1 MKRIVKFINTCPF
14 SLAPAIWFFSY
25 HRKTRR
31 ISRRLAHLFGLVSP
45 QATSRRTA
53 PGRRFS
59 LSACTRVSRR
69 TFSWPETFSWQQ
81 PEQRM
86 KSFSLSSSPRWR
98 RRRRGTR
105 RTTPRRRGSLSWIK
119 IPSWSSLWLGWKI
132 SWFWI
137 VAFFAR
143 QQLSCPRKKM
153 RIESKKTSYVLCYA
167 CVYVRIVEVEE
178 YLDAKS
184 DDTMMGV
191 REEKRYSLSS
201 FPRRR
206 FVRFG
211 KPRWQKK
218 RKKRSVQNRPQ
229 NERRKFCFLSTLC
242 FWKRR
247 FCLSRDTLF
256 VVGACKKKSK
266 YCSGWIQQR
275 DRWCTNFEGDLK

>member
-105 RTTPRRRGSLSWIK
+105 RTTPRRRGSLSLDKDLELIIALAWMEDLLI
-119 IPSWSSLWLGWKI
+119 LDCC
-132 SWFWI
+132 
-137 VAFFAR
+137 FFCAATTFVPA
-143 QQLSCPRKKM
+143 QK
-153 RIESKKTSYVLCYA
+153 
-167 CVYVRIVEVEE
+167 
-178 YLDAKS
+178 DA
-184 DDTMMGV
+184 D
-191 REEKRYSLSS
+191 
-201 FPRRR
+201 
-206 FVRFG
+206 
-211 KPRWQKK
+211 
-218 RKKRSVQNRPQ
+218 
-229 NERRKFCFLSTLC
+229 
-242 FWKRR
+242 
-247 FCLSRDTLF
+247 
-256 VVGACKKKSK
+256 
-266 YCSGWIQQR
+266 
-275 DRWCTNFEGDLK
+275 